1 MILNLIE
8 KAAMNNPV
16 RAFVQRRFEA
26 RRLLSMGGAMPD
38 GTALEV
44 GCGRGVGS
52 ELILNV
58 FGAENV
64 DAFDLDPHMVKLAQK
79 RLDRY
84 GDRIRLGVG
93 DVTDIPTEDDYYDA
107 VFDFGIVHHV
117 PNWRD
122 ALKEI
127 HRVLKPGGRFYS
139 EEVLDRYITHP
150 FWRRLLEHP
159 QEDRFNHGQF
169 VEGLPDFLL
178 AFEVQCNQIQL
189 CFMADGFSGS
199 FENNRKTDLRCFSHG
214 IIRGGDD
221 RFAGDGNTIFGQQ

>member
-1 MILNLIE
+1 MILNFVE

-26 RRLLSMGGAMPD
+26 KRLLAMGGPMSG

-44 GCGRGVGS
+44 GCGRGVGA
-52 ELILNV
+52 ELILSV

-79 RLDRY
+79 RLARY
-84 GDRIRLGVG
+84 GNRIRLRVG
-93 DVTDIPTEDDYYDA
+93 DVTDIQAEDGCYDA

-127 HRVLKPGGRFYS
+127 HRVLKPGGRFYC
-139 EEVLDRYITHP
+139 EEVLERYITHP
-150 FWRRLLEHP
+150 FWRRLLDHP
-159 QEDRFNHGQF
+159 QEDRFNQDQF
-169 VEGLPDFLL
+169 VKGLEDSGFVVVASTHLL
-178 AFEVQCNQIQL
+178 HQFGWFI
-189 CFMADGFSGS
+189 AD
-199 FENNRKTDLRCFSHG
+199 KPQA
-214 IIRGGDD
+214 
-221 RFAGDGNTIFGQQ
+221 AGREPIL